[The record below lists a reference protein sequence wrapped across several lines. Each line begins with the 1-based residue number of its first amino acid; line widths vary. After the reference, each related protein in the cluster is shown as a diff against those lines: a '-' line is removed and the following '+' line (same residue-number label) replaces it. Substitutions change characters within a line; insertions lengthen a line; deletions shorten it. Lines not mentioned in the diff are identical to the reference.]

1 MFYLSFP
8 SINPVIFSLGPFE
21 IRWYSLAYI
30 VGFLFA
36 WRYIRFLTQKKQI
49 HSLNKKIDFKFVD
62 DLVFYSIVGLILGA
76 RLGYVIFYNPS
87 YYLQNPF
94 EIIYLWQGGLSFHGG
109 LLGIVIASLVLSK
122 SNQIDFFQLSDL
134 ICVSAPVGI
143 FFGRIANFINGEL
156 YGRPSEYFI
165 GMQFPGSDMQYRH
178 PSQLYEAFLEG
189 LVIFIVL
196 NILIHKFDKL
206 KKPGFISSVFLI
218 MYGVFRFFIEFT
230 REPDQQLGLF
240 FEFLSM
246 GMILSI
252 PMIIFGI
259 FIFIY
264 SQSDDRAKN

>member
-165 GMQFPGSDMQYRH
+165 GMQFPSSDMQYRH

-189 LVIFIVL
+189 LIIFIVL

-206 KKPGFISSVFLI
+206 KKPGLISSVFLI
-218 MYGVFRFFIEFT
+218 MYGVFRFLIEFT

-240 FEFLSM
+240 FDYLSM

-264 SQSDDRAKN
+264 SKRDDRA

>member
-134 ICVSAPVGI
+134 I
-143 FFGRIANFINGEL
+143 
-156 YGRPSEYFI
+156 
-165 GMQFPGSDMQYRH
+165 
-178 PSQLYEAFLEG
+178 
-189 LVIFIVL
+189 
-196 NILIHKFDKL
+196 
-206 KKPGFISSVFLI
+206 
-218 MYGVFRFFIEFT
+218 
-230 REPDQQLGLF
+230 
-240 FEFLSM
+240 
-246 GMILSI
+246 
-252 PMIIFGI
+252 
-259 FIFIY
+259 
-264 SQSDDRAKN
+264 

>member
-1 MFYLSFP
+1 MVFTCIYRWISFCLE
-8 SINPVIFSLGPFE
+8 IYKIFN
-21 IRWYSLAYI
+21 A
-30 VGFLFA
+30 
-36 WRYIRFLTQKKQI
+36 KKQI
-49 HSLNKKIDFKFVD
+49 HTLNKKIDFKFVD

-94 EIIYLWQGGLSFHGG
+94 DIIYLWQGGLSFHGG

-122 SNQIDFFQLSDL
+122 SYQIDFFQLSDL
-134 ICVSAPVGI
+134 VCVSAPVGI

-189 LVIFIVL
+189 LIIFIVL

-240 FEFLSM
+240 FDYFSM